1 MTYYLVIFAAGFAG
15 SFHCIGMCGGFACAL
30 GRDPRGA
37 AATAERHLLYNVG
50 RLTTYCFL
58 GALAGAVGQAVSAS
72 HGVAVPP
79 LTGPLDAAQ
88 RILAI
93 VAGVLMIAMALQFF
107 GLFHGF
113 HRAAIGFGG
122 STLAMSLRSL
132 LAARSRAAPVA
143 FGVFNGFLPCPLVY
157 AFAAQAGS
165 TAAPLPGFLV
175 MLAFGLGTFPA
186 MLMMGGAGRLL
197 APAWR
202 QRGVRLAGVFIL
214 LLGLVT
220 LGRGV
225 LPIAA
230 HDGYAGQ
237 AAHISGEGH
246 PG

>member
-1 MTYYLVIFAAGFAG
+1 MIYYLVIFAAGFAG

-30 GRDPRGA
+30 GRDPRGGT
-37 AATAERHLLYNVG
+37 ATAGRHLLYNVG

-58 GALAGAVGQAVSAS
+58 GGLAGALGQVVSTA
-72 HGVAVPP
+72 HGVSVP
-79 LTGPLDAAQ
+79 GPLDAAQ

-93 VAGVLMIAMALQFF
+93 VAGFLMIAMALQFF
-107 GLFHGF
+107 SLFHGF

-122 STLAMSLRSL
+122 NTLALSIRSL
-132 LAARSRAAPVA
+132 LATRSRAAPIA
-143 FGVFNGFLPCPLVY
+143 LGVFNGFLPCPLVY

-186 MLMMGGAGRLL
+186 MLMMGGIGRLL

-202 QRGVRLAGVFIL
+202 QRGVWLAGGFIL

-220 LGRGV
+220 IGRGV
-225 LPIAA
+225 LPFAT
-230 HDGYAGQ
+230 HEDHAGH
-237 AAHISGEGH
+237 ASNVGH

>member
-58 GALAGAVGQAVSAS
+58 GALAGALGQAVSTA

-79 LTGPLDAAQ
+79 LTDPLDAAQ

-93 VAGVLMIAMALQFF
+93 VAGLLMIAMALQFF

-113 HRAAIGFGG
+113 HRAAVGFGG

>member
-1 MTYYLVIFAAGFAG
+1 MTYYLVIFAAGFLG

-30 GRDPRGA
+30 GRDPRGGT
-37 AATAERHLLYNVG
+37 ATVERHLLYNVG

-58 GALAGAVGQAVSAS
+58 GGLAGAVGQALSAS

-79 LTGPLDAAQ
+79 LTGPLNVAQ
-88 RILAI
+88 QIFAI

-107 GLFHGF
+107 GLLHGF

-122 STLAMSLRSL
+122 STLATSLRSL
-132 LAARSRAAPVA
+132 LATPSRAAPIGL
-143 FGVFNGFLPCPLVY
+143 GVLNGFLPCPLVY
-157 AFAAQAGS
+157 AFAAQAAS
-165 TAAPLPGFLV
+165 TGAPLPGFLV

-186 MLMMGGAGRLL
+186 MLAMGGVGRLL

-202 QRGVRLAGVFIL
+202 QRGVWLAGGCIL

-225 LPIAA
+225 LPLTAY
-230 HDGYAGQ
+230 DGYAGH
-237 AAHISGEGH
+237 AGHAWVEGH